1 MHSIHPP
8 MTGVMLVNN
17 WTSDVNDILDKI
29 RINSIVLSNEHKKT
43 YFMLSSRIKWF
54 RVPVIFL
61 SALGSVFGIGLSP
74 YLPQLMISEICSAMS
89 LVVGL
94 IGSIELFLA
103 ISTKM
108 ESELVQSKELYL
120 LAIEIQK
127 TLLLDMENRNGDGM
141 AYLEDKFN
149 VYSKLIENSY
159 LLECKIMDELT
170 PLPNEFQSKI
180 SANHSLENTPRRY
193 SKMPLRRSK
202 QAIMDIN
209 MMKKPHHHRVAPFS
223 PSLPDSPSPLPDSPS
238 PLSDSPS
245 PSNDTNILANHPPM
259 PTSEVAQGKG
269 THARLPNLEATKTLL
284 TKGLSVFGNPT
295 LGPVQTPPVSVPDD
309 LPRPIHRRGS
319 NPKRQI
325 VASRRSIVRLV
336 SSETPQFHE
345 NSIKVPPLNLNF
357 TQLEVPPRSRRRSSI
372 VLPNVHSDTDTSPPQ
387 KSHKECS
394 DFVASVPKGTGTK
407 GLRQSDFGSTR
418 CDRPTLSLP
427 IESILPEY
435 QEFNPSSPIRRCA
448 TSESKPKSKIPTTAS
463 FIDLRKEGRHE
474 NIPSFHSRH
483 RRHSFEFIPPS
494 DYIPI
499 TNKNI
504 QAQIHRAL
512 MATTPYISENP
523 SPDNSI
529 H

>member
-1 MHSIHPP
+1 
-8 MTGVMLVNN
+8 
-17 WTSDVNDILDKI
+17 
-29 RINSIVLSNEHKKT
+29 
-43 YFMLSSRIKWF
+43 MLSSRIKWF

-180 SANHSLENTPRRY
+180 SANHSWENTPRKLSIVSNRKKK
-193 SKMPLRRSK
+193 SIL
-202 QAIMDIN
+202 DIH
-209 MMKKPHHHRVAPFS
+209 MMKRPHRVAPIS
-223 PSLPDSPSPLPDSPS
+223 PPLPISPS
-238 PLSDSPS
+238 PLSS
-245 PSNDTNILANHPPM
+245 DTNIIVNPPPPI
-259 PTSEVAQGKG
+259 PTK
-269 THARLPNLEATKTLL
+269 
-284 TKGLSVFGNPT
+284 PT
-295 LGPVQTPPVSVPDD
+295 PVSVPDD
-309 LPRPIHRRGS
+309 LPRPMIRRRGS
-319 NPKRQI
+319 NPTVASRRSLVRLVSSEPPVSVPDDVPRPMSMQRRGSNPT

-336 SSETPQFHE
+336 SSEPPP
-345 NSIKVPPLNLNF
+345 NPIVVPPLNF
-357 TQLEVPPRSRRRSSI
+357 AQLDVHPRRRRSSI
-372 VLPNVHSDTDTSPPQ
+372 KPLHNENQGYSYASDLVSNTGE
-387 KSHKECS
+387 KES
-394 DFVASVPKGTGTK
+394 RR
-407 GLRQSDFGSTR
+407 LFGQQPIRS
-418 CDRPTLSLP
+418 CDDNR
-427 IESILPEY
+427 IKSILPEY
-435 QEFNPSSPIRRCA
+435 QESNPPSPIRRCA
-448 TSESKPKSKIPTTAS
+448 TSESKPKSKIPPTSS

-483 RRHSFEFIPPS
+483 RCHSFEFIPPP
-494 DYIPI
+494 DHIPPDQYEQAR
-499 TNKNI
+499 I
-504 QAQIHRAL
+504 QHAL
-512 MATTPYISENP
+512 MAMTPYISENP
-523 SPDNSI
+523 SPDHSI